1 MSDLKDTILY
11 VVIPCYNEQEVLNLT
26 YHQLD
31 EKLNSLTE
39 REMIS
44 NKSRVVFVDDGSADN
59 TWNIINELH
68 IKNKRFSGIKL
79 SRNRGHQNALLAGMH
94 YASDKADI
102 IISIDADLQD
112 DINAIDEMIEKYS
125 GGAQIVYGVRN
136 DRKRDSFFKRTTAQ
150 MFYRIMGFMGAQI
163 IYNHADFRLMSSRAV
178 KELMEFKEVNLFLR
192 GLVPLIGFKT
202 DTVQY
207 VRKERAAGKSKYPL
221 KKMVSFAFDG
231 ITSFTVKPIDMI
243 ISAGIICFA
252 ISIFMLIYSF
262 VRYFMGATVSG
273 WASLMTSIWTLG
285 GLQVLSIGVVGKYI
299 GKVYMEAKGR
309 PRFIIEEYADED
321 NEEAVR

>member
-11 VVIPCYNEQEVLNLT
+11 IVIPCYNEQEVLNLT
-26 YHQLD
+26 YNELD
-31 EKLNSLTE
+31 KKLSSLIE
-39 REMIS
+39 REMVS
-44 NKSRVVFVDDGSADN
+44 DKSRVVFVDDGSADN

-68 IKNKRFSGIKL
+68 MQNARFSGIKL

-102 IISIDADLQD
+102 VISIDADLQD
-112 DINAIDEMIEKYS
+112 DINSIDEMIVKYS
-125 GGAQIVYGVRN
+125 EGAQIVYGVRDN
-136 DRKRDSFFKRTTAQ
+136 RNCDSFFKRTTAR
-150 MFYRIMGFMGAQI
+150 MFYRVMEFMGAQI

-207 VRKERAAGKSKYPL
+207 GRKERAAGKSKYPL
-221 KKMVSFAFDG
+221 RKMVSFAFDG

-243 ISAGIICFA
+243 ISVGLICSVASF
-252 ISIFMLIYSF
+252 FMLIYSF

-273 WASLMTSIWTLG
+273 WASLMTSIWALG

-299 GKVYMEAKGR
+299 GKVYMETKGR
-309 PRFIIEEYADED
+309 PRFIIEEYADGD
-321 NEEAVR
+321 NEEDGR